1 MMDFIFK
8 FDKLMAADTSA
19 LGETVILN
27 LDLEPTVALSIPRPL
42 IENVKLAGFTLVW
55 ACELSPSSSLEEE
68 DEEEEDEEEEDDDD
82 ELLLFCARSTGADST
97 GWVST

>member
-68 DEEEEDEEEEDDDD
+68 DDDDDDDDDDEEEEEEEEDED
-82 ELLLFCARSTGADST
+82 E
-97 GWVST
+97 

>member
-1 MMDFIFK
+1 MIDFIFR

-68 DEEEEDEEEEDDDD
+68 DDDDDDDDEEEEEEEDEDEDEED
-82 ELLLFCARSTGADST
+82 E
-97 GWVST
+97 